1 MQYSKVDLLLS
12 ITLSFT
18 LWELLNLWRK
28 RKKKKEKEEKTNRNT
43 VDLGRAVSLEICA
56 KGSYLV
62 QEVIGINPSLASV
75 WHSTEAHQ
83 NAKQLCELLISP
95 QFYQQLE
102 IRHWG
107 MRLFCTHFP
116 IIEPAYLE
124 NRPALESKISPFFPF
139 ILKSRGKQFIC
150 PSCMHFIIITTVS

>member
-1 MQYSKVDLLLS
+1 VQYSKVDLLLS

-28 RKKKKEKEEKTNRNT
+28 RKKKKKEEKTNRNT

-62 QEVIGINPSLASV
+62 QEVIGINSSLASV

-107 MRLFCTHFP
+107 CGCFVPIFP
-116 IIEPAYLE
+116 
-124 NRPALESKISPFFPF
+124 
-139 ILKSRGKQFIC
+139 
-150 PSCMHFIIITTVS
+150 